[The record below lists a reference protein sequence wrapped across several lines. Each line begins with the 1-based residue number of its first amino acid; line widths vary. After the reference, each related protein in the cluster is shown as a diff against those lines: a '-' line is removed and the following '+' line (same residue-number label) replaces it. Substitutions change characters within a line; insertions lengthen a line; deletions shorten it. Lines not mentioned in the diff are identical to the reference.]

1 MHLLAMV
8 VIESFVY
15 LQSCS
20 KRRLHQLQQILIK
33 TTSCPGFKDIL
44 SMNDWTKSVLWLLLG
59 SPIPALIYCLYTA
72 YTSDQYAIRARTWC
86 GKKNPP
92 NFAISVS
99 EATSNPDSAR
109 YAWTL
114 GILLH
119 VYPRLFQG
127 NMIFKTFNDSLQQR
141 SNVFQYAWWYSWI
154 YIDW

>member
-1 MHLLAMV
+1 MV
-8 VIESFVY
+8 VIESFLY

-20 KRRLHQLQQILIK
+20 KRRLHQLHQILIK

-72 YTSDQYAIRARTWC
+72 YTSDQYATRARTWC

-127 NMIFKTFNDSLQQR
+127 SMIFKTFNDSLQQR